1 MDEKSLPLDK
11 VMIITRIEY
20 LLLNL
25 YENPEYIFKEI
36 IESIDKHK
44 ISEIK
49 DIMTYFYEMLY
60 FRGYSEYASEFA
72 IKYNIKM
79 ENV

>member
-1 MDEKSLPLDK
+1 MS
-11 VMIITRIEY
+11 
-20 LLLNL
+20 
-25 YENPEYIFKEI
+25 IFKEI
-36 IESIDKHK
+36 IQLIDEHK

-72 IKYNIKM
+72 KKYNISM
-79 ENV
+79 GNV